1 VVGLISFSSHAL
13 QLFAGTFGVYHAVLG
28 VLNIA
33 SYQNPVLV
41 WLAILFYIVA
51 LVTSVL
57 YWKRIALPSW
67 IASLNLVVAV
77 LLPLMVSAGLG
88 DFSPTPY
95 TTWHVAAVGTLL
107 AITAVRGQNAVA
119 WIGIAVLVLEVIAW
133 GGTAV
138 IFNSGLVGAVLLLL
152 GAQAVS
158 RALGQSER
166 LATQFR
172 ERAMATEAATAA
184 KSAARIERERR
195 VNATLAGV
203 LPQLQNI
210 VSKSGKL
217 TDTER
222 KIALLT
228 EAELRDQIRGRNLVH
243 KELTEQARLA
253 RTRGV
258 EVQLLDDGGLDELDP
273 IELDQLLNRVA
284 RELSQIQSGRVV
296 IRSVAGEDWRLT
308 MAAIRKGADQP
319 DLFLRL

>member
-1 VVGLISFSSHAL
+1 MISFSSRAL
-13 QLFAGTFGVYHAVLG
+13 QLFAGTFGLYHAVLG
-28 VLNIA
+28 VLNMS
-33 SYQNPVLV
+33 SYQNPALV
-41 WLAILFYIVA
+41 WVAIFLYIFA
-51 LVTSVL
+51 LVASVL
-57 YWKRIALPSW
+57 FWKGIVLPSW
-67 IASLNLVVAV
+67 IASINLVTAV
-77 LLPLMVSAGLG
+77 LLPLFVTAGLG
-88 DFSPTPY
+88 EFAATPY
-95 TTWHVAAVGTLL
+95 TTWHIAAVGTLL
-107 AITAVRGQNAVA
+107 AITAVRGQKVVA
-119 WIGIAVLVLEVIAW
+119 WIGVGFLILEVLAW
-133 GGTAV
+133 GGATV
-138 IFNSGLVGAVLLLL
+138 LFNSGLIGALLLVL
-152 GAQAVS
+152 GAQAAS
-158 RALGQSER
+158 RALDESEL

-217 TDTER
+217 TDKER
-222 KIALLT
+222 KLALLT

-243 KELTEQARLA
+243 SELTEQARLA

-273 IELDQLLNRVA
+273 PELDQLLDRVA
-284 RELSQIQSGRVV
+284 SELSKIQSGRVV
-296 IRSVAGEDWRLT
+296 VRSVSGEDWRLT